1 MRSGACTVQQTLTT
15 EAASVLKHS
24 LSLARRRGHAQV
36 TPLHVAATL
45 LMSSRASILRRA
57 CLKSQNSSP
66 SSHNT
71 PPLLHNPHITPT
83 PPPLHCRA
91 LELCFN
97 VALNRLPTTPGPLLH
112 GQPSLSNALIA
123 ALKRAQAHQRR
134 GCIENQQTHTQQ
146 QCQQQQQPPLL
157 AIKVELEQLIL
168 SILDD
173 PSVSRVMREA
183 GFSSTAVKSNLED
196 FSSNSLTS
204 APRVFFSSSGGG
216 VYSSPSSPNS
226 DHQYIPHHQNPN
238 FWQTH
243 FLNHSPE
250 QNPLFISPSKKT
262 QSPEF
267 DHSLKKDVS
276 LVMEVLLGKKQRK
289 NTVIV
294 GDSLSITEGVVI
306 ELMGKVEKGDV
317 PDELRC
323 AHFIKFQF
331 SSVPLRFMKRE
342 EVEMNLSDLRRK
354 VESLS
359 STGGGVII
367 YAGDLKWTVDERE
380 IGGERG
386 LTGNY
391 SPVDHLVVE
400 IGRLVSQYSVTNKV
414 WLIGTANYQTF
425 MKCKMKQ
432 PSLELQWSLQAVSVP
447 SGGLG
452 LSLNAT
458 TTTSGHESRVNLSNN
473 TSDETADRKPL
484 KHNKEERDD
493 DIVAMSC
500 CGECNSNYE
509 KEAAAAAT
517 TAAGNKPSTILPF
530 WLHPS
535 TPPSTHKENLIE
547 LRRKWNRLCQSL
559 HQGRHLNNN
568 TMNPSSLINNENQG
582 MTGKSY
588 SYNSSRYPFWPN
600 NTNHVKNMSS
610 ISFSDN
616 LKSQNGGAERSYPR
630 FRRQQSCHID
640 LSFNNNH
647 HNADQE
653 PNLDCLKSRDDDK
666 EVKITLGLG
675 NSASDLSKRQNV
687 YKCLQENVPWHSEK
701 MHSIVEF
708 LMSCSSSK
716 GVKKD
721 SWFLIEGNDSIG
733 KRRLAMAI
741 AEAMF
746 GSSDLLLC
754 FNMRTSVNKCENLE
768 RALKGQENV
777 VVLVEDADFGDGKV
791 FKSLSDGFEKGK
803 FGENG
808 QVIFILSKGEY
819 QDDDKGNRTSPARM
833 KLVVNEMNPITE
845 IDQKRK
851 PKWDPD
857 EASKRKVPR
866 IEDEEIKKD
875 LSRQSS
881 SNTLDLN
888 IKAEAQD
895 DDNENTLDF
904 SPNSSDL
911 TREMDG
917 SPRNPLGFLETV
929 KTRFVFDRSS
939 ARDSLMRESFLFK
952 MKGVLEVVLGS
963 IEFEL
968 KVDDMVLDEIL
979 FGCGLYLNG
988 LFEKWLKEVLQT
1000 SLEMVKNGGK
1010 GVKSLRVCLVIDE
1023 KEEGGVGI
1031 EESYEGFMGSNLP
1044 DKIKTCF
1051 IM

>member
-45 LMSSRASILRRA
+45 LMSSRATILRRA
-57 CLKSQNSSP
+57 CLKSQNIHSS
-66 SSHNT
+66 SSQINPNT
-71 PPLLHNPHITPT
+71 PL
-83 PPPLHCRA
+83 PLHCRA

-134 GCIENQQTHTQQ
+134 GCIENQQQQHQITQTQQ
-146 QCQQQQQPPLL
+146 QQQQQPPLL

-196 FSSNSLTS
+196 YSSSLTS
-204 APRVFFSSSGGG
+204 APRVLFSSSGGG

-226 DHQYIPHHQNPN
+226 DHQYHHHHHNPT
-238 FWQTH
+238 FSWQTH
-243 FLNHSPE
+243 FLND
-250 QNPLFISPSKKT
+250 QNPVFISPESH
-262 QSPEF
+262 
-267 DHSLKKDVS
+267 HSNLKKDVS
-276 LVMEVLLGKKQRK
+276 LVVEVLLGKKQRK
-289 NTVIV
+289 NAVIV
-294 GDSLSITEGVVI
+294 GDSISLTEGVVI
-306 ELMGKVEKGDV
+306 ELMGQVERGDHI

-342 EVEMNLSDLRRK
+342 EVEMNLADLRRK

-367 YAGDLKWTVDERE
+367 YAGDLKWTVDDQKE
-380 IGGERG
+380 INNGGSV
-386 LTGNY
+386 Y

-400 IGRLVSQYSVTNKV
+400 IGRLVSQYNVTNKV

-425 MKCKMKQ
+425 MKCKMKKL
-432 PSLELQWSLQAVSVP
+432 SLELQWSLQAVSVP

-452 LSLNAT
+452 LSLNAAAAPAA
-458 TTTSGHESRVNLSNN
+458 SCGNESR
-473 TSDETADRKPL
+473 SDEMVDDRKPL
-484 KHNKEERDD
+484 ISSRKEEGDEDD
-493 DIVAMSC
+493 MNC

-509 KEAAAAAT
+509 KEAAAAV
-517 TAAGNKPSTILPF
+517 LPF

-535 TPPSTHKENLIE
+535 TPINSSTLHKQNLME

-559 HQGRHLNNN
+559 HQGRHNLNNN
-568 TMNPSSLINNENQG
+568 YMNSSSLITNDDNQG
-582 MTGKSY
+582 LIGKRY
-588 SYNSSRYPFWPN
+588 SYNDSSRYPFWPN
-600 NTNHVKNMSS
+600 NNNHLKNNSS
-610 ISFSDN
+610 ISFGDT
-616 LKSQNGGAERSYPR
+616 LKVQNGGGERSYPR

-640 LSFNNNH
+640 LTTFTSGNH
-647 HNADQE
+647 QKLDQE
-653 PNLDCLKSRDDDK
+653 PNLDCLKSRQDDK

-675 NSASDLSKRQNV
+675 NSASDLCRRQDV
-687 YKCLQENVPWHSEK
+687 HKCLQENVPWHSEK
-701 MHSIVEF
+701 MHLVVEF
-708 LMSCSSSK
+708 LMSCRSSK
-716 GVKKD
+716 AVKKD
-721 SWFLIEGNDSIG
+721 FWFLMEGNDSIG

-746 GSSDLLLC
+746 GSKDSFLC
-754 FNMRTSVNKCENLE
+754 FNMRSSINKCHNLE
-768 RALKGQENV
+768 RALKDKQDV
-777 VVLVEDADFGDGKV
+777 VVFVEDADFGDGR
-791 FKSLSDGFEKGK
+791 FLRSLSEGFEKGK

-808 QVIFILSKGEY
+808 QVIFVLSKGDHLE
-819 QDDDKGNRTSPARM
+819 DDKRSRISTTLL
-833 KLVVNEMNPITE
+833 KLVVNQIMNPATE

-851 PKWDPD
+851 PKWDSD
-857 EASKRKVPR
+857 ELSKSKVPR
-866 IEDEEIKKD
+866 IEEDEIKKD

-888 IKAEAQD
+888 IKAEADQD
-895 DDNENTLDF
+895 EENENPLEF

-911 TREMDG
+911 TRETDG

-929 KTRFVFDRSS
+929 KTRFVFDRSP
-939 ARDSLMRESFLFK
+939 ARDSLMRESLMFK
-952 MKGVLEVVLGS
+952 MKGAFEQVFGS

-968 KVDDMVLDEIL
+968 KVEETVLEEVL
-979 FGCGLYLNG
+979 FGFGLYLNG
-988 LFEKWLKEVLQT
+988 LFEKWLKEVFQT

-1023 KEEGGVGI
+1023 KEGGGVGI
-1031 EESYEGFMGSNLP
+1031 QEKDEGFMGSNLP
-1044 DKIKTCF
+1044 NKIKICF
-1051 IM
+1051 LM